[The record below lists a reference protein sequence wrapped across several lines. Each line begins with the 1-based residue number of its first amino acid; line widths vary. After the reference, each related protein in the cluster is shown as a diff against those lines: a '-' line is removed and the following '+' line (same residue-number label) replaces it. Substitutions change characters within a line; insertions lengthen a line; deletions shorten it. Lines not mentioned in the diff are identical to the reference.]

1 MCLGFEIGAAG
12 WLMQTEPLSYGPRTC
27 FKSELIA
34 CHFAGLLNIGQ
45 FNCFAIYNM
54 YVEVA
59 RGRPLINNY
68 NNNRYVCA
76 AVAAVRNYN
85 ERHFKMTLSNM

>member
-1 MCLGFEIGAAG
+1 
-12 WLMQTEPLSYGPRTC
+12 MQTETLSYGPRTC

-76 AVAAVRNYN
+76 AAAVAVQLQRTSFQNDFVKN
-85 ERHFKMTLSNM
+85 VS